1 MISWRPF
8 RGLQAVSNN
17 DAFALGSVVQGL
29 KEIQSPAAI
38 WHGSTGALGPH
49 CGRTKHF
56 DESRTVRGIPK
67 CTLRVPG
74 QGVKAGK

>member
-29 KEIQSPAAI
+29 KEI
-38 WHGSTGALGPH
+38 
-49 CGRTKHF
+49 
-56 DESRTVRGIPK
+56 
-67 CTLRVPG
+67 
-74 QGVKAGK
+74 